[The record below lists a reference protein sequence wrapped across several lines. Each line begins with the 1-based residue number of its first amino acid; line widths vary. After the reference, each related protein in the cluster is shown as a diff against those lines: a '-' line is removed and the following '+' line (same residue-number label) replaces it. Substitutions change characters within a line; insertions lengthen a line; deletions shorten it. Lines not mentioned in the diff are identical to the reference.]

1 MVGKSWREP
10 ESPPGREEP
19 LGDPKT
25 PLGTGRSR
33 WVELGALGAGA
44 GEGTGNGA
52 PGQQSQRESLGSSRR
67 ILQGGSS
74 RGDPQIPPGRGF
86 LKRESMAFSSQR
98 IPLGRILG
106 LPSQG
111 IPPWR
116 ILGFPTQGVP
126 PGLQGMG
133 LAEGR
138 VRMWGGRPKAFA
150 AATVP
155 ISLRKPAWL
164 PSGTIPDSLNKP
176 FPILSRIIPDSLGNR
191 S

>member
-86 LKRESMAFSSQR
+86 LKRESMAFSSQ
-98 IPLGRILG
+98 
-106 LPSQG
+106 G

-176 FPILSRIIPDSLGNR
+176 FPIHSGIIPDSLRNR